1 VYWRARG
8 LRMVRNALWN
18 DFLRRGEGSKKF
30 EHIFAPFAQFALPA
44 IPLPPPHHP
53 SPMASPAT
61 RGLRILVSGASGM
74 VGKALVETLSR
85 PTVLNAFRPEVYTL
99 VRRQPA
105 NDREVWWDP
114 YEARIDL
121 KKCEGID
128 AVVHLA
134 GEFAR
139 GAERTQNRDDDCA
152 GFRVYAGPFCAGR
165 GRRLHTSTAP
175 GRAKRLPRL
184 GCVWACGA
192 PPRTHTRAPIQESLR
207 APRHRTSPRPLL
219 SPPPAGENIGSGD
232 GPLAF
237 TGRWTERKKHK
248 IMESRRRG
256 TLLLSQALA
265 SLQVRPKVLVAAS
278 GVGFYGSAGEA
289 VLTESSPKGMGFLS
303 DVADAAE
310 ANTARAKDA
319 GIRVVSL
326 RLGVVLS
333 RKGGVVEK
341 LYWPYFF
348 GGGGPVGSG
357 QQWMTWIELDDA
369 VRAIRHIISKPDL
382 VGPVNCCSPNPV
394 RNRDFASAFGGAMGR
409 PAIVPLPEAAVRA
422 VFGEMGEETLL
433 VSQRGYPKKL
443 LESGFDFSHPEIG
456 EALATAVRG

>member
-1 VYWRARG
+1 VCRGVLRGARAPAAYLHRAG
-8 LRMVRNALWN
+8 ACEMTFLTRLRVGVRSSTAHAH
-18 DFLRRGEGSKKF
+18 LRLSKSPT
-30 EHIFAPFAQFALPA
+30 EPHVIVPYPFV
-44 IPLPPPHHP
+44 PPP
-53 SPMASPAT
+53 PA
-61 RGLRILVSGASGM
+61 
-74 VGKALVETLSR
+74 
-85 PTVLNAFRPEVYTL
+85 
-99 VRRQPA
+99 
-105 NDREVWWDP
+105 
-114 YEARIDL
+114 
-121 KKCEGID
+121 
-128 AVVHLA
+128 
-134 GEFAR
+134 
-139 GAERTQNRDDDCA
+139 
-152 GFRVYAGPFCAGR
+152 
-165 GRRLHTSTAP
+165 
-175 GRAKRLPRL
+175 
-184 GCVWACGA
+184 
-192 PPRTHTRAPIQESLR
+192 
-207 APRHRTSPRPLL
+207 
-219 SPPPAGENIGSGD
+219 AGENIGSGD

-289 VLTESSPKGMGFLS
+289 VLTESSPKGTGFLS